1 MPAAEGFLCTH
12 PTLANACI
20 HVHSCICAH
29 TNTQRNTACTHCQ
42 QQCSPL
48 KALTPT
54 PGATLISAFLTVYD
68 FLLSNPSATGSDM
81 PILGQCARGEATT
94 SSFSPLTQS
103 KNQ

>member
-1 MPAAEGFLCTH
+1 MPAAGGFLCTH
-12 PTLANACI
+12 PTLACI

-29 TNTQRNTACTHCQ
+29 TNTQRNTTCTHCQ

-48 KALTPT
+48 KALLHR
-54 PGATLISAFLTVYD
+54 TLLSAFLTVYD
-68 FLLSNPSATGSDM
+68 FLLSNLSATGSDM

-94 SSFSPLTQS
+94 PSFSPLPQS